1 MYTGL
6 YNRNRKGRKNSFVDP
21 GELLEDGIL
30 VLGLEERLAGDDL
43 LMEFVTELMNWNR
56 VYNLTSVRKPTDIVT
71 RHIIDSLSILPHLQ
85 GQRILDI
92 GTGAG
97 LPGIPLAIA
106 CPEREFVLLDSSS
119 KKLRFVQQTLG
130 ILKLDNVTLV
140 NKRVDEY
147 RPDELFDTIVCRA
160 FSDLPDFHR
169 FASPL
174 CNDDGRLLAMKGIY
188 PMTEVE
194 SLEDKD
200 VITDAIALKV
210 PGLEAERHLIVMRPK
225 NGSQAAASEG
235 RAEQQ

>member
-6 YNRNRKGRKNSFVDP
+6 YNRNRKGRKNTFVDP
-21 GELLEDGIL
+21 GDLLEDGIL
-30 VLGLEERLAGDDL
+30 ELGLEERLGGDEL

-71 RHIIDSLSILPHLQ
+71 RHILDSLSILEHLR
-85 GQRILDI
+85 GDRILDV

-130 ILKLDNVTLV
+130 ILKLDNVTLE
-140 NKRVDEY
+140 NARVDEY
-147 RPDELFDTIVCRA
+147 RPDSLFDTIVCRA
-160 FSDLPDFHR
+160 FSDLPDFYR
-169 FASPL
+169 NTSRL
-174 CNDDGRLLAMKGIY
+174 CNSGGCMLAMKGVY

-194 SLEDKD
+194 SLEDKSI
-200 VITDAIALKV
+200 ITDVVSLKV
-210 PGLEAERHLIVMRPK
+210 PGLDAERHLVKMQPLV
-225 NGSQAAASEG
+225 NGTDAGQPV
-235 RAEQQ
+235 

>member
-30 VLGLEERLAGDDL
+30 ELGLEERLGGDEL
-43 LMEFVTELMNWNR
+43 LMEFVAELMNWNR

-71 RHIIDSLSILPHLQ
+71 RHILDSLSILEHLR
-85 GQRILDI
+85 GDRILDV

-130 ILKLDNVTLV
+130 ILKLDNVTLE
-140 NKRVDEY
+140 NARVDEY
-147 RPDELFDTIVCRA
+147 QPENLFDTIVCRA
-160 FSDLPDFHR
+160 FSDLPDFYR
-169 FASPL
+169 NTSRL
-174 CNDDGRLLAMKGIY
+174 CNSGGCILAMKGVY

-194 SLEDKD
+194 SLDDKSVISD
-200 VITDAIALKV
+200 VVALKV
-210 PGLEAERHLIVMRPK
+210 PGLDAERHLVKMHPTV
-225 NGSQAAASEG
+225 NDSDTGSPA
-235 RAEQQ
+235 